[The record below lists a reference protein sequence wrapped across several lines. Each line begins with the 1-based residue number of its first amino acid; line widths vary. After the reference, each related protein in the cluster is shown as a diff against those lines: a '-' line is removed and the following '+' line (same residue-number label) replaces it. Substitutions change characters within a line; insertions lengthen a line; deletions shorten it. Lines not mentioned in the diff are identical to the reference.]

1 MVEQKLYKTKLCVL
15 YQKGHCPRQS
25 CSFAHGNAELRQF
38 SGSFNG
44 RRDYRGS
51 DLRDKLD
58 RRHSPPRRYSPGRD
72 ARGRHTSHGYSPSRS
87 IRKRRDRKRI
97 KKQQLDGQSDYSNSL
112 KVSDGTGDQVEGK
125 KLTSSDSKDVLDE
138 QLRQAQSNIGMLDDH
153 KCQLEIYLEERAQE
167 ADSLNSRIQELEMQ
181 LFKEKEECKRI
192 TSKMKKFVKAH
203 NRYSRIQDELKRSQ
217 ARLQKLGDQ
226 LGSDATTPGV
236 NEENSSINIL
246 SDGETAGNHVMSP
259 RNELQKNTSPSKKRP
274 RINLEAPEES
284 KLAKSTKGEGF
295 MMGSFRLEKFSR
307 WNGQRAQSNSNKE
320 AEIENNGNN
329 GRRPLANEDK
339 LKRGKN
345 FSANLTSADK
355 LKGPESGFS
364 LPSTGM
370 AAHAV
375 DAVETIEMVEKFE
388 LVETAST
395 GVEKG
400 AAYEILGLPFPLP
413 PPPPL
418 PQNAYSEYKGDDEN
432 VNVEGLEEEEVDVDI
447 V

>member
-226 LGSDATTPGV
+226 LGSDATRPGA
-236 NEENSSINIL
+236 NEEDSSINIL
-246 SDGETAGNHVMSP
+246 SDGETAGNHVM
-259 RNELQKNTSPSKKRP
+259 RLQNEVQKNDSTSKKRLQ
-274 RINLEAPEES
+274 INLEGPEES
-284 KLAKSTKGEGF
+284 KLGTI
-295 MMGSFRLEKFSR
+295 RLEKFSR
-307 WNGQRAQSNSNKE
+307 WNTRAWSNSNKE
-320 AEIENNGNN
+320 AEIEDNGNS

-339 LKRGKN
+339 PKRGKN
-345 FSANLTSADK
+345 FSANITLADK
-355 LKGPESGFS
+355 LKGSETGFL

-370 AAHAV
+370 AAHAEDEV
-375 DAVETIEMVEKFE
+375 VEMIEMQGKFE
-388 LVETAST
+388 VAETAST